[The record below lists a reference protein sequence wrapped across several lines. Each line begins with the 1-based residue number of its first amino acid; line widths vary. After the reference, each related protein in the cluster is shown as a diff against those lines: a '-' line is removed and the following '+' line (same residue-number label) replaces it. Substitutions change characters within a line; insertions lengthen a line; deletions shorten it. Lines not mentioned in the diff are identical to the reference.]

1 MPEAQRPG
9 FLDSRRRL
17 LKAGL
22 FAGLGL
28 ALVGGGYAWLRAG
41 KRVDLPVYDGRART
55 LIAALAP
62 AMLAGALPTAEA
74 QRQQAMSGLLEA
86 VGEAI
91 AGLSPPL
98 QKELGELFALLNFS
112 AGRFIVAGVRSAWNE
127 ARVDEVEGFLR
138 RWRDS
143 RFELLQ
149 SAYAALHDLL
159 LGAWYSRPESWAAI
173 GYPGPPQL

>member
-1 MPEAQRPG
+1 MQRPR

-17 LKAGL
+17 LKVGL

-28 ALVGGGYAWLRAG
+28 ALVGGGYAWLRTG
-41 KRVDLPVYDGRART
+41 RDEDVPVYDGRARS

-62 AMLAGALPTAEA
+62 ALLAGALPAAEA
-74 QRQQAMSGLLEA
+74 QRKEAMGSLLET
-86 VGEAI
+86 VGSAI
-91 AGLSPPL
+91 AGLSPP
-98 QKELGELFALLNFS
+98 QRKELGDLFALLNIS

-138 RWRDS
+138 RWRGS

-149 SAYAALHDLL
+149 SAYAAVHDLV
-159 LGAWYSRPESWAAI
+159 LGAWYARPESWAAI
-173 GYPGPPQL
+173 GYPGPPRL